1 MSVRIRVATA
11 ADIEAWSAMRAEL
24 WPEADP
30 GDLRAEALAWDATA
44 GVALLAG
51 TVVVGIEKI
60 MTRAELARSRHQL
73 AQLDERLLRDIG
85 VDRATAR
92 FEATKPLDDRSNLIY
107 ARRHES

>member
-1 MSVRIRVATA
+1 MSIVSNVRVAR
-11 ADIEAWSAMRAEL
+11 ADVPSFSFGRA
-24 WPEADP
+24 
-30 GDLRAEALAWDATA
+30 
-44 GVALLAG
+44 VVLLAG

-92 FEATKPLDDRSNLIY
+92 FEATKPFWS
-107 ARRHES
+107 

>member
-1 MSVRIRVATA
+1 MSIVSSVRVAR
-11 ADIEAWSAMRAEL
+11 ADVPSFSFGRA
-24 WPEADP
+24 
-30 GDLRAEALAWDATA
+30 
-44 GVALLAG
+44 VALLAG

-92 FEATKPLDDRSNLIY
+92 FEANKPFWS
-107 ARRHES
+107 